1 MRWLVFIFLWE
12 QEVVGVYIPLGTRGG
27 WCLYSSGNMR
37 WLVFIFLWE
46 HEVVGVY
53 IPLGA

>member
-1 MRWLVFIFLWE
+1 MFIFLWE
-12 QEVVGVYIPLGTRGG
+12 HEVVGVYIIPLGT
-27 WCLYSSGNMR
+27 SGSMR

-53 IPLGA
+53 IPLGT

>member
-1 MRWLVFIFLWE
+1 M
-12 QEVVGVYIPLGTRGG
+12 VGVYIPLG
-27 WCLYSSGNMR
+27 LYSSGNMR

-53 IPLGA
+53 IPLGT

>member
-1 MRWLVFIFLWE
+1 MFIFLWE
-12 QEVVGVYIPLGTRGG
+12 HEVVGVYIPLGTWGG

-53 IPLGA
+53 IPLGT